1 VSDVAIVNVIC
12 SSFLHC
18 SYICFSKTISV
29 ELDGC
34 GGSLIAP
41 GVVLTAAHCAVNDDS
56 TYVGETVLVG
66 GYVRNQESHGA
77 ISAGVTVQAPHPNY
91 NMYTFAN
98 DYMLLQLD
106 NPVTAPG
113 NVNLILNRDASTPSD
128 GQTLTV
134 CGNGATSEGG
144 AQSDELLQVDLS
156 TYNYGQCN
164 DKYGNGLT
172 EEIMLCAGGVEGQD
186 SCQGKRLVA
195 KVRW

>member
-1 VSDVAIVNVIC
+1 VSDVAIANVIC

-29 ELDGC
+29 DLNGC
-34 GGSLIAP
+34 GGSLISRS
-41 GVVLTAAHCAVNDDS
+41 VVLTAAHCAPFGFNFE
-56 TYVGETVLVG
+56 GEQVIVG
-66 GYVRNQESHGA
+66 GYVRNQQSHGGL
-77 ISAGVTVQAPHPNY
+77 SAGVTVQAPHPNY
-91 NMYTFAN
+91 NSDTFAN

-106 NPVTAPG
+106 KSMKSR
-113 NVNLILNRDASTPSD
+113 NVNLVLNRDASTPSD

-144 AQSDELLQVDLS
+144 AQSDELLQVDLP